1 MGNEGSKNSKP
12 DNLGINYA
20 TQRKSYSKSEIKLIP
35 GSLVLSYDRG
45 EREEEEKRRV
55 ENVSKKTLGDV
66 LKKQEEE

>member
-35 GSLVLSYDRG
+35 GSLVSSYNRR
-45 EREEEEKRRV
+45 EREEEEK
-55 ENVSKKTLGDV
+55 
-66 LKKQEEE
+66 EE